1 MKEATAMAGKLT
13 APEFKRRAVNN
24 NEGPKKTTSQEVSL
38 AAVDGFILSF
48 TRERSFLFK
57 T

>member
-38 AAVDGFILSF
+38 AAVDGFILSI